1 VKAIAK
7 ITLKRQLKHMKKV
20 ANSEVKENKKQ
31 KKLTIAKIFADAS
44 TRSLIA
50 VSKAKIEKPLL
61 AGLKRETKEF
71 AGMKDIYDEI
81 SRFFIT
87 EDNVISTFFD
97 QSLLGKDMIVSGS
110 FPGKKLILFDQK
122 SHEWDYDALI
132 RMDRCAILNSEIDW
146 IDYRPVG
153 LSKLALNVKDV
164 QASDIRLLLVGV
176 VVQFRDGT
184 RKHFWMT
191 LQALALRVSD

>member
-1 VKAIAK
+1 MRGVAQSAAK
-7 ITLKRQLKHMKKV
+7 GKKKR
-20 ANSEVKENKKQ
+20 
-31 KKLTIAKIFADAS
+31 LTIQKVFEDAS
-44 TRSLIA
+44 ARSLIA

-71 AGMKDIYDEI
+71 VGMKDIYDEI

-87 EDNVISTFFD
+87 EDNEIATFFD
-97 QSLLGKDMIVSGS
+97 QQLLGKDMIVSGS

-122 SHEWDYDALI
+122 SHEWDYDALV
-132 RMDRCAILNSEIDW
+132 RMDRCAILNPEIDW
-146 IDYRPVG
+146 IDFRPVG

-164 QASDIRLLLVGV
+164 QASDIRLLLLAV